1 MDQAR
6 IKALRAIELTESEL
20 SASISLLNEL
30 AYALAP
36 LLKVEAKDF
45 VEDLTFKF
53 GEQITLKGGQALA
66 VLKIN
71 AEQMSPLR
79 YSESAN
85 KAHTIALEL
94 SKTSKLRLS
103 NKQYKQLLTYYWLR
117 FVYNLRLNL
126 TTIVSS
132 DLILASDI
140 RDCFYLAERL
150 QVLQQSQGS
159 LLDIGTGSGVPGLLL
174 AILLPDLA
182 CMLLD
187 TVQKKLAF
195 LAIVIR
201 ELELS
206 NCELAWTRVEDF
218 ARTKARQSFDF
229 VVSRAVS
236 ELSTLLEY
244 SLPLTKVDGY
254 CLCLKTSSEEKT
266 DAKKLYAILGAKQL
280 PSFVYPLSDERHEHL
295 ILTFQQKKLI
305 NSTFPRKFNLPRKE
319 SLDII

>member
-1 MDQAR
+1 MEQAA
-6 IKALRAIELTESEL
+6 IKDLRPIELDESEL
-20 SASISLLNEL
+20 SASLQMLAEL
-30 AYALAP
+30 AYALEP
-36 LLKVEAKDF
+36 LLKMEAKDL
-45 VEDLTFKF
+45 VEYLSFKF

-66 VLKIN
+66 VLKVN
-71 AEQMSPLR
+71 EEQMASVRNL
-79 YSESAN
+79 ESAN
-85 KAHTIALEL
+85 KAHTIASEL
-94 SKTSKLRLS
+94 SKTSKVRLS
-103 NKQYKQLLTYYWLR
+103 KRQYKQLLTYYWLR

-150 QVLQQSQGS
+150 QVLRQSPGR

-182 CMLLD
+182 CTLLD

-195 LAIVIR
+195 LAIAIR

-244 SLPLTKVDGY
+244 SLPLTKVNGY
-254 CLCLKTSSEEKT
+254 CLCLKTNLEEKT

-280 PSFVYPLSDERHEHL
+280 PSFVYPLSDKQHEHL
-295 ILTFQQKKLI
+295 ILIFQQKKLI
-305 NSTFPRKFNLPRKE
+305 NSTFPRKFNLPRKK